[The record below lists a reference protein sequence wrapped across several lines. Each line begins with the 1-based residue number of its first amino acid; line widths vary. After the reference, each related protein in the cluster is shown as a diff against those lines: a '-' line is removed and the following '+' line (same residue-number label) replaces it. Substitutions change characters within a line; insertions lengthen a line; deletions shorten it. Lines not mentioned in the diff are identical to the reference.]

1 MSNRE
6 LKFCRGCA
14 TYASWSSGGLCP
26 QCMTREAIE
35 ESNRINKP
43 QEDFTWQNFFID
55 LLGGI
60 CGIAFFV
67 YCMYWLV
74 S

>member
-1 MSNRE
+1 MSVTD

-14 TYASWSSGGLCP
+14 TYAAWASGGLCP

-35 ESNRINKP
+35 ESNRLNTP
-43 QEDFTWQNFFID
+43 QEQHSLKNFFID

-60 CGIAFFV
+60 CGIAFFGF
-67 YCMYWLV
+67 CIYWLI

>member
-1 MSNRE
+1 
-6 LKFCRGCA
+6 
-14 TYASWSSGGLCP
+14 
-26 QCMTREAIE
+26 MTREAIE

-43 QEDFTWQNFFID
+43 QEDFSWQNFFID

>member
-1 MSNRE
+1 MSIGQ

-35 ESNRINKP
+35 ESNRIHRTVEPFNG
-43 QEDFTWQNFFID
+43 QNFLID

-60 CGIAFFV
+60 CGIAFFIF
-67 YCMYWLV
+67 CIYWLV

>member
-1 MSNRE
+1 MSERE

-35 ESNRINKP
+35 ESNRLNTP
-43 QEDFTWQNFFID
+43 QEQFSWQNFFID
-55 LLGGI
+55 LVGGI

>member
-1 MSNRE
+1 MSVKD

-35 ESNRINKP
+35 ESNRINQP
-43 QEDFTWQNFFID
+43 QQPAGWPEF
-55 LLGGI
+55 LGGI

-67 YCMYWLV
+67 YCIYWLV

>member
-1 MSNRE
+1 
-6 LKFCRGCA
+6 
-14 TYASWSSGGLCP
+14 
-26 QCMTREAIE
+26 MTREAIE

-43 QEDFTWQNFFID
+43 QENFIGQNFFID
-55 LLGGI
+55 LLAGI

>member
-1 MSNRE
+1 MSARE

-35 ESNRINKP
+35 ESNRLNRPK
-43 QEDFTWQNFFID
+43 EEHSLKNFVID
-55 LLGGI
+55 LYAGI
-60 CGIAFFV
+60 LGIAFFV
-67 YCMYWLV
+67 FCIYWLV